1 MTAYSIEMTFHVN
14 AAPDEV
20 FELLTDQEK
29 VALWGGGKA
38 LVEPKVGGKF
48 EMFDGWVKGEVL
60 DFVPGKSLSYTWRP
74 DDFKKEWEDSVVSYV
89 LSPATDGGTEV
100 KLEHHKLPNLKET
113 KNHESGWEDYVF
125 GPINEFLLHH
135 LVG

>member
-29 VALWGGGKA
+29 VALWGCGKA

-48 EMFDGWVKGEVL
+48 EMFDGWVKGKVL
-60 DFVPGKSLSYTWRP
+60 DYTPGKSLSYTWRP
-74 DDFKKEWEDSVVSYV
+74 DDFKKDWADSVVSYD
-89 LSPATDGGTEV
+89 LSPSKDGGTMV
-100 KLEHHKLPNLKET
+100 KLEHHKLPNLTET
-113 KNHESGWEDYVF
+113 KNHEKGWEDFVF
-125 GPINEFLLHH
+125 GPINEFLVH
-135 LVG
+135 LVE